1 MSDLDDAATEG
12 VDEEPASI
20 LLVDD
25 RAENLL
31 ALEAVLEPLGQKLVR
46 ATSGEEAL
54 KRLLHED
61 FALILLDVQMPGL
74 DGFETAAH
82 IKQRERTR
90 HIPIIFLTAISGD
103 PHHASRG
110 YSSGAVDYITKPF
123 DAWVLRAKV
132 SVFLELH
139 RKNRELQLLA
149 EAREHQLRERERAE
163 EAAARQAIQ
172 LERANAELEAFVE
185 TVSHDLSAPLQ
196 TARGLLDTVLED
208 FAGEL
213 PDEAAARIGRA
224 AHRLDQLHSLVM
236 DLLAYSQAAGE
247 PTMTKVDMTAVANDC
262 VDACDSVIDAADAK
276 VLIDPLPTV
285 TGDRSLL
292 STLLQNLISNA
303 VKFHRDGVS
312 PRVHISAER
321 AARAWRFTV
330 ADNGIGIDPSDRH
343 RVFHAF
349 HRPSAAENFP
359 GTGVGLAT
367 CQRVVE
373 RHGGR
378 IWIDDAEGGGT
389 AVRFTIPD

>member
-1 MSDLDDAATEG
+1 MEPNLLAQETEA
-12 VDEEPASI
+12 DTPANI

-25 RAENLL
+25 RPENLL
-31 ALEAVLEPLGQKLVR
+31 ALEAVLEPLGQNLVR

-90 HIPIIFLTAISGD
+90 HIPIIFLTAISGE

-110 YSSGAVDYITKPF
+110 YSAGAVDYITKPF

-139 RKNRELQLLA
+139 RKNCELQRLA
-149 EAREHQLRERERAE
+149 IATEHQLRERERAE
-163 EAAARQAIQ
+163 ESAARQAIQ

-208 FAGEL
+208 FADGL
-213 PDEAAARIGRA
+213 PDEAGARIRRA
-224 AHRLDQLHSLVM
+224 AHRLDQLQGLVM

-247 PTMTKVDMTAVANDC
+247 PTMSKVDMSALAHDC
-262 VDACDSVIDAADAK
+262 IDACDRHIEDAGAK

-285 TGDRSLL
+285 NGDRALL

-303 VKFHRDGVS
+303 VKFRRDGVS

-321 AARAWRFTV
+321 APRAWRFTV
-330 ADNGIGIDPSDRH
+330 ADNGIGIDPSERQ

-349 HRPSAAENFP
+349 HRPSSAEAYP

-378 IWIDDAEGGGT
+378 IWIDDADGGGT

>member
-1 MSDLDDAATEG
+1 MSSGLPADPPE
-12 VDEEPASI
+12 EEPANI

-25 RAENLL
+25 RPENLL
-31 ALEAVLEPLGQKLVR
+31 ALEAVLEPLGQNLVR

-54 KRLLHED
+54 KCLLHED

-90 HIPIIFLTAISGD
+90 HIPIIFLTAISGE

-110 YSSGAVDYITKPF
+110 YSTGAVDYITKPF

-132 SVFLELH
+132 SVFLELN
-139 RKNRELQLLA
+139 RKNRELQRLA
-149 EAREHQLRERERAE
+149 EATEQQLRERERAE
-163 EAAARQAIQ
+163 EAAARQSIQ

-196 TARGLLDTVLED
+196 TSRGLLESVLED

-213 PDEAAARIGRA
+213 PDEAPGRINRAARRIE
-224 AHRLDQLHSLVM
+224 QLQGLVT

-247 PTMTKVDMTAVANDC
+247 PKITTVDMSALARDC
-262 VDACDSVIDAADAK
+262 VDACDLHIEEAGAQ

-285 TGDRSLL
+285 NGDRALL

-303 VKFHRDGVS
+303 VKFRREGVA
-312 PRVHISAER
+312 PRVHIAAER
-321 AARAWRFTV
+321 APRAWRFTV
-330 ADNGIGIDPSDRH
+330 SDNGIGIDPSERQ

-349 HRPSAAENFP
+349 HRPSASEDYP
-359 GTGVGLAT
+359 G
-367 CQRVVE
+367 
-373 RHGGR
+373 
-378 IWIDDAEGGGT
+378 
-389 AVRFTIPD
+389 

>member
-1 MSDLDDAATEG
+1 MTPGPQADLL
-12 VDEEPASI
+12 DEEPANI

-25 RAENLL
+25 RPENLL
-31 ALEAVLEPLGQKLVR
+31 ALEAVLEPLGQTLVR

-90 HIPIIFLTAISGD
+90 HIPIIFLTAISGE

-110 YSSGAVDYITKPF
+110 YSTGAVDYITKPF

-132 SVFLELH
+132 SVFLELN
-139 RKNRELQLLA
+139 RKNRELQRLA
-149 EAREHQLRERERAE
+149 EATEQQLRERARAE

-196 TARGLLDTVLED
+196 TSRGLLDSVLED
-208 FAGEL
+208 FADEL
-213 PDEAAARIGRA
+213 PEEAASRIARA
-224 AHRLDQLHSLVM
+224 ARRIEQLQGLVM

-247 PTMTKVDMTAVANDC
+247 PKITTVDMTALARDC
-262 VDACDSVIDAADAK
+262 VDACDSAIEDAGAQ

-285 TGDRSLL
+285 NGDRALL
-292 STLLQNLISNA
+292 STLLQNLVSNA
-303 VKFHRDGVS
+303 VKFRRDGAA
-312 PRVHISAER
+312 PRVHVSAER
-321 AARAWRFTV
+321 APRAWRFTV
-330 ADNGIGIDPSDRH
+330 SDNGIGIDASERQ

-349 HRPSAAENFP
+349 HRPSASEGYP

-378 IWIDDAEGGGT
+378 IWIDEADGGGT
-389 AVRFTIPD
+389 AVRFTLPD

>member
-1 MSDLDDAATEG
+1 MAGESTPEYVLDGDSAN
-12 VDEEPASI
+12 I

-25 RAENLL
+25 RPENLL
-31 ALEAVLEPLGQKLVR
+31 ALEAVLEPLGQNLVR

-54 KRLLHED
+54 KRLLHDD

-90 HIPIIFLTAISGD
+90 HIPIIFLTAISGE
-103 PHHASRG
+103 PHHASQG
-110 YSSGAVDYITKPF
+110 YSTGAVDYITKPF

-139 RKNRELQLLA
+139 RKNRELQQLA
-149 EAREHQLRERERAE
+149 EATEHQLRERERAE

-196 TARGLLDTVLED
+196 TARGLLETVVED
-208 FAGEL
+208 FASDL
-213 PDEAAARIGRA
+213 PEQAAARVNRA
-224 AHRLDQLHSLVM
+224 IHRLKQLQALVM

-247 PTMTKVDMTAVANDC
+247 PKVMKVDMTALANDC
-262 VDACDSVIDAADAK
+262 VDACDSHIEEAGAK

-285 TGDRSLL
+285 NGDPVLL
-292 STLLQNLISNA
+292 STLIQNLISNA
-303 VKFHRDGVS
+303 VKFRREGVS
-312 PRVHISAER
+312 PRVQVSAER
-321 AARAWRFTV
+321 APRAWRFTV
-330 ADNGIGIDPSDRH
+330 SDNGIGIEQSERH

-349 HRPSAAENFP
+349 HRPAAADDYP